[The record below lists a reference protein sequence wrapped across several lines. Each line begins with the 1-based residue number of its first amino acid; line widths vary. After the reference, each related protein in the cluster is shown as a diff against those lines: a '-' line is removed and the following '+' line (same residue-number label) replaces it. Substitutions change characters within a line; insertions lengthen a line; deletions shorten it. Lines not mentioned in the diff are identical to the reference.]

1 VRPTPDVGALLATPG
16 NGRAQKPKKCAQG
29 PRSCRILDFLGRRRH
44 RPSGRTG
51 VRPYREWVNLNSE
64 AEESS
69 SCFRRRQRALRAI
82 LATIGAMADRLSSSS
97 RNLIF
102 QQSDRRNKIVAGLS
116 PQSRAKHRGRRR
128 ARERSLNF
136 GIWDKMH
143 RAGLNANAST
153 IGYRLLTIRE
163 ALAAVRVEKI
173 VDVGR
178 NWVV

>member
-69 SCFRRRQRALRAI
+69 SCS
-82 LATIGAMADRLSSSS
+82 SSSS